1 MTKVS
6 RCYNNDTTV
15 WSLILEPNANAIA
28 PPTPEPT
35 IIDGI
40 TRNGS
45 AATWNCTLSDE

>member
-6 RCYNNDTTV
+6 RAITMIPPCGA
-15 WSLILEPNANAIA
+15 LILEPNANAIA

-45 AATWNCTLSDE
+45 RKWNCTLSDE

>member
-6 RCYNNDTTV
+6 RRYNNDTTV
-15 WSLILEPNANAIA
+15 WCIDLNNANA

-45 AATWNCTLSDE
+45 AQMELHPQ

>member
-1 MTKVS
+1 MTKVVAAITMIPP
-6 RCYNNDTTV
+6 CGA
-15 WSLILEPNANAIA
+15 LILEPNANAIA

-45 AATWNCTLSDE
+45 AAANGIAPQ

>member
-1 MTKVS
+1 MIPP
-6 RCYNNDTTV
+6 CGA
-15 WSLILEPNANAIA
+15 LILEPNANAIA

-45 AATWNCTLSDE
+45 PRQMELHPQ

>member
-6 RCYNNDTTV
+6 RRYNNDTTV
-15 WSLILEPNANAIA
+15 WCIDSEPNANAIA

-45 AATWNCTLSDE
+45 VCKEMELHPQ